1 MTKTYTS
8 SSYILA
14 YIYLLLG
21 IRSIFDGYD
30 QLESTSFGQLRDSSL
45 RAFVYYVMFFK
56 YYTGCS

>member
-8 SSYILA
+8 SSYSLA

-21 IRSIFDGYD
+21 IRSIFDGCD

-45 RAFVYYVMFFK
+45 LALVYYVMFFK